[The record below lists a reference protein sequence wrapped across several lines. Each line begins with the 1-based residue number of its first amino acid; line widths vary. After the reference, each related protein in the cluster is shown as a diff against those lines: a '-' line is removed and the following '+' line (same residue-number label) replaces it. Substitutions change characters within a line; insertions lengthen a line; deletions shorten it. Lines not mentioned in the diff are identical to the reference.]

1 MNIFF
6 NYLYKTPVER
16 ILFLGSLLYL
26 GLLWTHP
33 IYILD
38 ESMFTEAAREMLI
51 SGNWWIPHFNGEL
64 FVDKPPLQYYF
75 MLIGFKIFGVNAF
88 GARFFSGFIGLV
100 LLLETYRFCK
110 LFLSEKI
117 ARTTLLIL
125 MSSFFFVQQ
134 FQLAVPDPYLISFC
148 CFGLFSFYRYYQNR
162 NYRDIILCYF
172 FLGIGVLAKGPVAMA
187 LPGISIGLFLIKQKK
202 IKQVLSFYPFLGCI
216 GIILIAFPWFWKVHE
231 STNGE
236 WTRGFIMTHNVG
248 RFTNVME
255 GHGGPF
261 VLTIGYVLL
270 GLLPFSF
277 FLPQAFIQLRNEK
290 HQLLHFASIVVITF
304 ILFFGFSATK
314 LPNYTMP
321 CYPFLAVLIAYYIEK
336 GHSTF
341 ENKYSRWNLSFLS
354 FLYLVLPFVAFI
366 GFNQDDNLKSLS
378 YLAITFLP
386 ATLWILFGSI
396 RAWKAKIRT
405 IIPYFVFAGW
415 STQILLFG
423 WAYPKINETNP
434 VTTVKNIVG
443 QEAKIVV
450 YQRMD
455 RAFPFNFQRIFP
467 VVKNLC
473 QLDDFLSRNPSFYVL
488 TNSRNTDVLDKHTQ
502 LVKIHQKKSPF
513 EYHVT
518 KLYEQKNN

>member
-1 MNIFF
+1 
-6 NYLYKTPVER
+6 
-16 ILFLGSLLYL
+16 
-26 GLLWTHP
+26 
-33 IYILD
+33 
-38 ESMFTEAAREMLI
+38 
-51 SGNWWIPHFNGEL
+51 
-64 FVDKPPLQYYF
+64 
-75 MLIGFKIFGVNAF
+75 
-88 GARFFSGFIGLV
+88 
-100 LLLETYRFCK
+100 
-110 LFLSEKI
+110 
-117 ARTTLLIL
+117 
-125 MSSFFFVQQ
+125 
-134 FQLAVPDPYLISFC
+134 
-148 CFGLFSFYRYYQNR
+148 
-162 NYRDIILCYF
+162 
-172 FLGIGVLAKGPVAMA
+172 
-187 LPGISIGLFLIKQKK
+187 
-202 IKQVLSFYPFLGCI
+202 
-216 GIILIAFPWFWKVHE
+216 
-231 STNGE
+231 
-236 WTRGFIMTHNVG
+236 MTHNVG

-341 ENKYSRWNLSFLS
+341 ENKYYRWNLSFLS